1 MADNAAKSKPIDL
14 IEIINNIVNKNIT
27 SPKLKLV
34 EAATKSLDAYVNEN
48 KDATNKPDDLAR
60 VRAAIAHLKKAE
72 KEFEI
77 KEKDIY
83 GSGLA
88 RNAAKKVLA
97 WCGKNSNNAA
107 GVKKACNFA
116 DKVKTHDKAPKTTA
130 PKTIK
135 AYAVDNALAALD
147 MIRDILPAG
156 KKEIKDAL
164 EAKAQKVVKAGK
176 ERLTILG
183 KAVSGVVTDITRAGA
198 DDKCEDV
205 TVVNK
210 KYNKKS

>member
-1 MADNAAKSKPIDL
+1 MPKRNTQSADLHPIFSDL
-14 IEIINNIVNKNIT
+14 DSI
-27 SPKLKLV
+27 
-34 EAATKSLDAYVNEN
+34 
-48 KDATNKPDDLAR
+48 AR
-60 VRAAIAHLKKAE
+60 Q
-72 KEFEI
+72 
-77 KEKDIY
+77 
-83 GSGLA
+83 SGLIRRRSLKFSGKA
-88 RNAAKKVLA
+88 RNAAKKVMA
-97 WCGKNSNNAA
+97 WVVKNSRNSVGVEKA
-107 GVKKACNFA
+107 GRFFE
-116 DKVKTHDKAPKTTA
+116 KVEKYNKTPSTSSSNR
-130 PKTIK
+130 IK
-135 AYAVDNALAALD
+135 DYAVDNALAALD

>member
-1 MADNAAKSKPIDL
+1 MADNVAKPKPQDL
-14 IEIINNIVNKNIT
+14 IETIDNIVNKNIT

-34 EAATKSLDAYVNEN
+34 QATTKSLDAYVDAN
-48 KDATNKPDDLAR
+48 KDSTNKPDDLAR

-83 GSGLA
+83 ASGKA
-88 RNAAKKVLA
+88 RNAAKKVMA
-97 WCGKNSNNAA
+97 WCAKNSRNSV
-107 GVKKACNFA
+107 GVEKACKFA
-116 DKVKTHDKAPKTTA
+116 EKVKEHDKAPKTTTR
-130 PKTIK
+130 KTVK
-135 AYAVDNALAALD
+135 AYAIDNALAALD

-176 ERLTILG
+176 ERMTILG

>member
-1 MADNAAKSKPIDL
+1 MPCCISH
-14 IEIINNIVNKNIT
+14 VNKANV
-27 SPKLKLV
+27 PK
-34 EAATKSLDAYVNEN
+34 
-48 KDATNKPDDLAR
+48 
-60 VRAAIAHLKKAE
+60 
-72 KEFEI
+72 
-77 KEKDIY
+77 
-83 GSGLA
+83 
-88 RNAAKKVLA
+88 
-97 WCGKNSNNAA
+97 
-107 GVKKACNFA
+107 
-116 DKVKTHDKAPKTTA
+116 
-130 PKTIK
+130 KTIEST
-135 AYAVDNALAALD
+135 
-147 MIRDILPAG
+147 

>member
-1 MADNAAKSKPIDL
+1 M
-14 IEIINNIVNKNIT
+14 E
-27 SPKLKLV
+27 
-34 EAATKSLDAYVNEN
+34 EN

-83 GSGLA
+83 ASGKA
-88 RNAAKKVLA
+88 RNAAKKVMA
-97 WCGKNSNNAA
+97 WCAKNSRNSV
-107 GVKKACNFA
+107 GVEKACKFA
-116 DKVKTHDKAPKTTA
+116 EKVKEHDKAPKTTT
-130 PKTIK
+130 PKTVK
-135 AYAVDNALAALD
+135 AYAIDNALAALD

-156 KKEIKDAL
+156 KKEIKDAV

-183 KAVSGVVTDITRAGA
+183 KAVSGVVTNITRAVLMINV
-198 DDKCEDV
+198 KM
-205 TVVNK
+205 
-210 KYNKKS
+210 SQS